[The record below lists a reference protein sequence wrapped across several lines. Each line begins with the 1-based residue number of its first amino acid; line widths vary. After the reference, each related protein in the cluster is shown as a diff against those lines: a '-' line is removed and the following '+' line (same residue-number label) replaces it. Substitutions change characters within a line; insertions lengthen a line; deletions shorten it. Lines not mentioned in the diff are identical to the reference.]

1 MPVRRSNRLA
11 VTVGG
16 LGGVISLGQFAA
28 NLGLGPSSLVYL
40 GSGLLLLLAV
50 LGELVPGWRALT
62 SRALLVAGVLVVVQ
76 VVRMLMLGQ
85 ALAAAGGP
93 VPTGFAANVAVTG
106 VPALAA
112 LGVGTAML
120 LASRS
125 GANANPTA

>member
-62 SRALLVAGVLVVVQ
+62 SRALLVAGALVVVQ

-85 ALAAAGGP
+85 AFAAAGGP
-93 VPTGFAANVAVTG
+93 VPTGFTANVAVTG
-106 VPALAA
+106 VLALAA